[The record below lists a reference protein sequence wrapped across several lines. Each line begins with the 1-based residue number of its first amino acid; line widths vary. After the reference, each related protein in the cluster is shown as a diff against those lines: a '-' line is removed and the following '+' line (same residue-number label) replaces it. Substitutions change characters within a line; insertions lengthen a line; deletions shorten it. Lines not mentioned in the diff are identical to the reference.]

1 VVEAEKVASDD
12 GVCARLFHLFSGL
25 SDKRDSTT
33 LAYQVV
39 NKGLERK
46 LNSRVDEYDWIDDCH
61 CSEPGRTCHPAP
73 HEPWRTRCYNLLL
86 RAEVFDQLLAYMYC
100 RQDQILFR
108 GVKLIVEQEISHLCA
123 MGAPGMVE

>member
-1 VVEAEKVASDD
+1 VFYITVRDRPLAPRID
-12 GVCARLFHLFSGL
+12 ARLFLLFSAR
-25 SDKRDSTT
+25 SDRRDSTT

-39 NKGLERK
+39 YKGLERK
-46 LNSRVDEYDWIDDCH
+46 LNIRVDEYDWIDDCH

-73 HEPWRTRCYNLLL
+73 QEPWRTRCYNLL
-86 RAEVFDQLLAYMYC
+86 RTEVFDQLLAYC
-100 RQDQILFR
+100 RQDQISFC